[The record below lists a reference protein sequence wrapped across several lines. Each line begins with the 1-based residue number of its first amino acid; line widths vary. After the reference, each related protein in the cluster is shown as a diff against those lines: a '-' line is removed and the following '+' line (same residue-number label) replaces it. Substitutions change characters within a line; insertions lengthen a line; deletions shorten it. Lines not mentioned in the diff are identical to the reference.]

1 MSSSIIIRKDKL
13 NQNETLQRNL
23 IIPPDLLNGDCTIPY
38 GDQQS
43 GLRLQFT
50 VVNGKEEGLGQILR
64 KDDSIY
70 MTVNYVNGVKEGE
83 VVKYNEKGS
92 VIMRGNMKNGEEVG
106 LYREFDDNGEL
117 VWLGHYKDGKR
128 YSELKKSDKKE
139 GYYEE
144 RTMDGS
150 VLSVSKYDEERM
162 EKDGISYEFKNGKLE
177 HVYEYSKGRVTRV
190 LMELKGK
197 EMCEY
202 DENGRKRYEGGYGG
216 SVESGIV
223 REGVGKEYDEKEAAI
238 YVGGWHEGKRNGYGT
253 EYENGVGKYNGMW
266 KDGKMD
272 KGMDGKRELPIV
284 ESSNSSVPVWL
295 RKLRSMKY
303 GGWIMWGSIGVV
315 ILLIIIIWVMISMN
329 ESNGTRLK
337 KCKDLTSYP
346 SKKVESVTRLI
357 FVSGFECE
365 EIVDV
370 SRFVKCESIEIESNA
385 MNGVNQ
391 LDMSKLVSLKSLSIG
406 ENSCGKVNEVIVEDT
421 IYNEL
426 TSVTIGSNSLNSL
439 EILIGDAFP
448 SLTSVN
454 IGSNSLNSLTSLP
467 TSTNR
472 IRSIVIGSSSLN
484 KIPEFPLKEM
494 SSLRSMKVGSNSFGS
509 LREMELSGMNQ
520 LSRLE
525 VMEGSFSG
533 VSSLRVLESNW
544 RVLSGFGFHEDSIG
558 YGLLMNGES
567 PIRNVKNVLFEAN
580 LTVNAY
586 RFEIDGMERLES
598 IQVEAN
604 SFDGGGEM
612 ESLFRVENCP
622 SLRSVLIYQ
631 NNFVNYKTI
640 RFVNLTNEIAMSMHQ
655 SVFMNSDRMEFVNVG
670 FTNFIIGESSYKK
683 MRRIVLE
690 GMEMLKSVKIGSK
703 SFSDEANGHKEGLFR
718 VANCPILS
726 SIEIENYAFDDYT
739 ELEVVNNPSLVVLT
753 MGDWSF
759 GTARS
764 ISLISKEWMVM
775 NNRFTETGNDLS
787 GTLFLYG

>member
-1 MSSSIIIRKDKL
+1 M
-13 NQNETLQRNL
+13 
-23 IIPPDLLNGDCTIPY
+23 
-38 GDQQS
+38 
-43 GLRLQFT
+43 
-50 VVNGKEEGLGQILR
+50 
-64 KDDSIY
+64 
-70 MTVNYVNGVKEGE
+70 
-83 VVKYNEKGS
+83 
-92 VIMRGNMKNGEEVG
+92 
-106 LYREFDDNGEL
+106 
-117 VWLGHYKDGKR
+117 
-128 YSELKKSDKKE
+128 
-139 GYYEE
+139 
-144 RTMDGS
+144 
-150 VLSVSKYDEERM
+150 
-162 EKDGISYEFKNGKLE
+162 
-177 HVYEYSKGRVTRV
+177 
-190 LMELKGK
+190 
-197 EMCEY
+197 
-202 DENGRKRYEGGYGG
+202 
-216 SVESGIV
+216 
-223 REGVGKEYDEKEAAI
+223 
-238 YVGGWHEGKRNGYGT
+238 
-253 EYENGVGKYNGMW
+253 
-266 KDGKMD
+266 
-272 KGMDGKRELPIV
+272 
-284 ESSNSSVPVWL
+284 
-295 RKLRSMKY
+295 
-303 GGWIMWGSIGVV
+303 
-315 ILLIIIIWVMISMN
+315 
-329 ESNGTRLK
+329 
-337 KCKDLTSYP
+337 
-346 SKKVESVTRLI
+346 
-357 FVSGFECE
+357 
-365 EIVDV
+365 
-370 SRFVKCESIEIESNA
+370 
-385 MNGVNQ
+385 
-391 LDMSKLVSLKSLSIG
+391 
-406 ENSCGKVNEVIVEDT
+406 EDT

-439 EILIGDAFP
+439 DILIGDAFP

-533 VSSLRVLESNW
+533 VSSLIVGESNW

-567 PIRNVKNVLFEAN
+567 PIRNVKSVLFKAN

-598 IQVEAN
+598 IQVEGN
-604 SFDGGGEM
+604 SFDGGGEST
-612 ESLFRVENCP
+612 SLFRVENCP

-640 RFVNLTNEIAMSMHQ
+640 RFVNLTNEIAMSMHE
-655 SVFMNSDRMEFVNVG
+655 SVFVNSDRMEFVNVG

-718 VANCPILS
+718 VVNCPILS

-764 ISLISKEWMVM
+764 VSLISKEWMVM

>member
-1 MSSSIIIRKDKL
+1 
-13 NQNETLQRNL
+13 
-23 IIPPDLLNGDCTIPY
+23 
-38 GDQQS
+38 
-43 GLRLQFT
+43 
-50 VVNGKEEGLGQILR
+50 
-64 KDDSIY
+64 
-70 MTVNYVNGVKEGE
+70 
-83 VVKYNEKGS
+83 
-92 VIMRGNMKNGEEVG
+92 
-106 LYREFDDNGEL
+106 
-117 VWLGHYKDGKR
+117 
-128 YSELKKSDKKE
+128 
-139 GYYEE
+139 
-144 RTMDGS
+144 
-150 VLSVSKYDEERM
+150 
-162 EKDGISYEFKNGKLE
+162 
-177 HVYEYSKGRVTRV
+177 
-190 LMELKGK
+190 
-197 EMCEY
+197 
-202 DENGRKRYEGGYGG
+202 
-216 SVESGIV
+216 
-223 REGVGKEYDEKEAAI
+223 
-238 YVGGWHEGKRNGYGT
+238 
-253 EYENGVGKYNGMW
+253 
-266 KDGKMD
+266 
-272 KGMDGKRELPIV
+272 
-284 ESSNSSVPVWL
+284 
-295 RKLRSMKY
+295 
-303 GGWIMWGSIGVV
+303 MWGSIGVV

-385 MNGVNQ
+385 MNGISQ

-467 TSTNR
+467 TSTNT

-494 SSLRSMKVGSNSFGS
+494 KSLRSMKVGSNSFGS

-567 PIRNVKNVLFEAN
+567 PIRNVKNVLFGAN

-598 IQVEAN
+598 IQVEGN

-631 NNFVNYKTI
+631 NNFMNYKTI

-655 SVFMNSDRMEFVNVG
+655 SVFVNSESMEFVNVG
-670 FTNFIIGESSYKK
+670 FTNFIMGESSYKK

-703 SFSDEANGHKEGLFR
+703 SFSDEANGHKEGSFR
-718 VANCPILS
+718 VVNCPILS
-726 SIEIENYAFDDYT
+726 SIEIESYAFDDYT

-759 GTARS
+759 GTAHS

>member
-1 MSSSIIIRKDKL
+1 MI
-13 NQNETLQRNL
+13 
-23 IIPPDLLNGDCTIPY
+23 
-38 GDQQS
+38 
-43 GLRLQFT
+43 
-50 VVNGKEEGLGQILR
+50 
-64 KDDSIY
+64 
-70 MTVNYVNGVKEGE
+70 VNYVNGVKEGE

-92 VIMRGNMKNGEEVG
+92 VIMRGNMKNGEEIG
-106 LYREFDDNGEL
+106 LYREYDDNGEL
-117 VWLGHYKDGKR
+117 VWLGHYKDDKR
-128 YSELKKSDKKE
+128 YSELKKSERKE

-177 HVYEYSKGRVTRV
+177 HVYEYSKGRVIRV

-216 SVESGIV
+216 SVENGIV

-284 ESSNSSVPVWL
+284 ESSNSSIPAWL
-295 RKLRSMKY
+295 RKLRSLKY

-385 MNGVNQ
+385 MNGVSQ

-525 VMEGSFSG
+525 VMEGSFNG
-533 VSSLRVLESNW
+533 VSSLRVGESNW

-567 PIRNVKNVLFEAN
+567 PIRNVKNVLFKAN

-598 IQVEAN
+598 IQVEGN

-640 RFVNLTNEIAMSMHQ
+640 RFVNLTNEIAMSMHE

-726 SIEIENYAFDDYT
+726 SIEIESYAFDDYT

-764 ISLISKEWMVM
+764 VSLISKEWMVM
-775 NNRFTETGNDLS
+775 KSRFTETGNDLS